1 MVEKCALLTQTD
13 LLFFPAASKSCLRV
27 HVGWKHFRGTQSRHV
42 LQVPLLLTLQS
53 LHLIVK
59 LVFLLWLLN
68 KDVPQGEREGFSAVT
83 SVAAVLCSPRF
94 MQEFCVC
101 FCCAPTFIETDSS
114 FGFFV
119 WETDDQGR
127 DDYYHIHNN
136 IFLSYQYHRWR
147 LPHLPNHHPTTRQ
160 SSRRSCV
167 STPLCN
173 NHPCTYYLDLA
184 LT

>member
-27 HVGWKHFRGTQSRHV
+27 HVGWKHFRDTQSRQV

-68 KDVPQGEREGFSAVT
+68 KNVPQGEREGFRAVT
-83 SVAAVLCSPRF
+83 SVAAVLCF
-94 MQEFCVC
+94 AKVYTQEFCLFLLC
-101 FCCAPTFIETDSS
+101 SNFYRDE
-114 FGFFV
+114 FFV

-167 STPLCN
+167 STPLYATIIRV
-173 NHPCTYYLDLA
+173 PII
-184 LT
+184 